1 MARHPADE
9 RHSAA
14 YLCTRLL
21 QIRSELISKALYTPS
36 HDAHLREL
44 VGITLWKDSEAD
56 GKIHGCRFWSHG
68 ALASQ
73 EIGNTKD
80 LQHEHVFPKRQ
91 LIDIL
96 FELKNPGLD
105 RVQGLIQELNIAAV
119 VTKEEHRRLG
129 TVPGS
134 RGDVWQRYRLAGIQ
148 WVDRSSE

>member
-9 RHSAA
+9 RNSAA
-14 YLCTRLL
+14 YLCARLL
-21 QIRSELISKALYTPS
+21 QIRSELLGKGLYTPS

-56 GKIHGCRFWSHG
+56 GKIQGCRFWSRG

-73 EIGNTKD
+73 KLGNTKD

-91 LIDIL
+91 MIDLL
-96 FELKNPGLD
+96 FELKNPDLD
-105 RVQGLIQELNIAAV
+105 TVQGLIQAHNVAAV
-119 VTKEEHRRLG
+119 VTKEEHRQLG
-129 TVPGS
+129 RVPGS

-148 WVDRSSE
+148 WVDRSAE